1 MNRTPNIPKQ
11 IDPEER
17 FLVALR
23 MVIKDH
29 AIVIDNLE
37 KKVADLEARIVALE
51 A

>member
-23 MVIKDH
+23 MVVKDH
-29 AIVIDNLE
+29 AIAIDNLE